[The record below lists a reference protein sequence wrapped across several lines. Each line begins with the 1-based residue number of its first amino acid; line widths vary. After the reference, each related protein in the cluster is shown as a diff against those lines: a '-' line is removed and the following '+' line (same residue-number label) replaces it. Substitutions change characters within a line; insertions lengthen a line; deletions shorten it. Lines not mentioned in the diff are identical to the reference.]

1 MRIFLALL
9 ANFAEEKHDDVHIVL
24 HLENIKLPEGQEVLL
39 KDIDTDRPKLELP
52 DGTVLEGEFEETL
65 GTQMIFRT
73 ETSQGEVPREQY
85 ISVWIVLLLL
95 SDEGKGKP
103 IKAGAQRAGD
113 ESSVPEPEP
122 TESVRL
128 LCHTDKK
135 ITFRKKK

>member
-85 ISVWIVLLLL
+85 ISV
-95 SDEGKGKP
+95 
-103 IKAGAQRAGD
+103 
-113 ESSVPEPEP
+113 
-122 TESVRL
+122 
-128 LCHTDKK
+128 
-135 ITFRKKK
+135 